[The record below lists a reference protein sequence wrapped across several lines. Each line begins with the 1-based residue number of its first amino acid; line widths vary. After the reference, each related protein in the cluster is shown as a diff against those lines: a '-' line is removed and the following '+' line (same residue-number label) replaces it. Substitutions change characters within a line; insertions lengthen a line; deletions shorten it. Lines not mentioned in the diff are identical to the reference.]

1 MVWAMAPETGQPLAG
16 RAVRAGVISL
26 VVGALIMAAKF
37 AAFFLTGSTAL
48 LADASESIVNVIAG
62 ALLTYSLVVARRPA
76 DADHPYGHGKA
87 EPLSAMFEGSLIL
100 VAAAVIVAQAVYQLI
115 TGPHLQRLGLGMG
128 IAGAAGVGNL
138 LLGLYLLRVARAESS
153 EALRADGVHV
163 LTDTFTTAG
172 GIVALGLVTL
182 TGQAWIDP
190 VAGLLVAI
198 NVVWAAWRVMR
209 GALRGLLD
217 EADFDLLGRIAGELD
232 RVRRDEWCEVHQLR
246 AWSSGAIR
254 HVDLHLVVPRYFT
267 MEQGHLHADQVER
280 TILGLLGESGDVV
293 LHVDPCQPLHCPGC
307 AQKECPVRSQPL
319 EEPALFTLES
329 ITRKGTI

>member
-1 MVWAMAPETGQPLAG
+1 MATGTVEPFAG

-26 VVGALIMAAKF
+26 GAGSAIMAVKF
-37 AAFFLTGSTAL
+37 VAFFLTGSTAL

-100 VAAAVIVAQAVYQLI
+100 IAASVIVAQAVYQLMI
-115 TGPHLQRLGLGMG
+115 GPDLQRLGVGMAL
-128 IAGAAGVGNL
+128 AGGTGVANG

-153 EALRADGVHV
+153 EALRADAVHV
-163 LTDTFTTAG
+163 LTDTITTAG
-172 GIVALGLVTL
+172 GILALGLVTL
-182 TGQAWIDP
+182 TGYAWIDP
-190 VAGLLVAI
+190 VAGLLVAV
-198 NVVWAAWRVMR
+198 NVVWAAWRVLR

-217 EADFDLLGRIAGELD
+217 EADFDLLASIASKLD
-232 RVRRDEWCEVHQLR
+232 RVRRDEWSEVHQLR

-254 HVDLHLVVPRYFT
+254 HVDLHLVVPRYLT
-267 MEQGHLHADQVER
+267 MEQGHVHADEVER
-280 TILGLLGESGDVV
+280 TLLDLLGERGDVV
-293 LHVDPCQPLHCPGC
+293 VHVDPCLPLHCSGC
-307 AQKECPVRSQPL
+307 AQKECPVRSEPL
-319 EEPALFTLES
+319 ESPAPFTIES